1 MAMSLLPEKG
11 KGQVM
16 ALGLLAVAIAL
27 FYYVCIHWFV
37 AGHLEVSKQIAEL
50 KESERRFREEISKQP
65 AIQKRTT
72 EVDEYNAT
80 NVHFLAD
87 ENFDKGAATLTTK
100 IKEAVQAHGNSDRCG
115 QPTVM
120 PQQLGLKEPYQRVS
134 TQVQLRCDL
143 DDTIKILHALETTT
157 PYMFITELNLYPQP
171 IMDGGIVTSGGQGN
185 MSVRFDLSAYLREVK
200 VETPAAGTAEAPK

>member
-16 ALGLLAVAIAL
+16 ALGLLAIVLAL
-27 FYYVCIHWFV
+27 FYYLCIHWFV

-50 KESERRFREEISKQP
+50 KDSERRFREEISKQI
-65 AIQKRTT
+65 AVQKRTA
-72 EVDEYNAT
+72 EVDQFNAS
-80 NVHFLAD
+80 NIHFLSD
-87 ENFDKGAATLTTK
+87 ENFDKGAATLSTK
-100 IKEAVQAHGNSDRCG
+100 IKEAVQMHGNSDRCG

-134 TQVQLRCDL
+134 AQVQLRCDL
-143 DDTIKILHALETTT
+143 DDTIKILHALETST
-157 PYMFITELNLYPQP
+157 PFMFVTELNLYPQP
-171 IMDGGIVTSGGQGN
+171 IMDGGVVSSGGQGN

-200 VETPAAGTAEAPK
+200 VEVPAVTTEVGK